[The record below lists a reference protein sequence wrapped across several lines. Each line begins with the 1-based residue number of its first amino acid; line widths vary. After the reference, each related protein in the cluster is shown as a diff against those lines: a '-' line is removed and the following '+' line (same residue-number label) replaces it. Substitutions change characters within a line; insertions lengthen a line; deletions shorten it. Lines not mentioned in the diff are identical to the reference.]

1 VAGPEYAMKKTVLT
15 AMVIL
20 AAASGASVAHAGE
33 RSLNVL
39 LTGGMEANAISI
51 ALSPDGHS
59 YVVDSSAPL
68 EVGGSVC
75 LHPQGNPNEIVCEAN
90 TIAGFEVNAGAGDD
104 SVVLAREVPVPVT
117 LRGGPGNDRLV
128 GGAGDD
134 KLIGGAG
141 DDVLVGR
148 AGADWIYG
156 GLGDDRLVGCSGDD
170 LLRGGPGQNVYLGGS
185 GNNDIAAGAVEG

>member
-1 VAGPEYAMKKTVLT
+1 MKKTILT

-20 AAASGASVAHAGE
+20 AACGASVAHAGE

-39 LTGGMEANAISI
+39 LTGDMEANSISI

-59 YVVDSSAPL
+59 YVIDSIGPL

-75 LHPQGNPNEIVCEAN
+75 ANPQGNPNEIVCEAS

-104 SVVLAREVPVPVT
+104 SVVIAREVPVPVT

-134 KLIGGAG
+134 KLIG
-141 DDVLVGR
+141 
-148 AGADWIYG
+148 
-156 GLGDDRLVGCSGDD
+156 CSGDD
-170 LLRGGPGQNVYLGGS
+170 LLRGGTGHNIYLGGT
-185 GNNDIAAGAVEG
+185 GTNDIAAGPAEG

>member
-1 VAGPEYAMKKTVLT
+1 MKKTILT
-15 AMVIL
+15 AMAIL
-20 AAASGASVAHAGE
+20 AACGASVAHAGE

-51 ALSPDGHS
+51 ALSLDGHS
-59 YVVDSSAPL
+59 YVIDSSAPL

-75 LHPQGNPNEIVCEAN
+75 SHPQGNPNEIVCEAS
-90 TIAGFEVNAGAGDD
+90 TIAGFEVNSGGGDD

-134 KLIGGAG
+134 KLIGGPG

-185 GNNDIAAGAVEG
+185 GNNDIAAGPVEG